1 LKIQDCELN
10 PEAIAMAPFI
20 RNEPE
25 EFWTRARDQA
35 SIPSSL
41 FDLYRRANYLSFGTA
56 PPFLADKDNILF
68 SYFEMMIRS
77 LAQSLIDAAQD
88 REEFLESNKEAHY
101 PGKHLDD
108 PSWTKEKS
116 EANAKRTSGAFR
128 SLVMSL
134 YGSLD
139 ALSEIIA
146 IFSQGALKNLEV
158 GRAQFSFIET
168 WLKAD
173 FKQSGFIT
181 TPLDDYL
188 IKLHE
193 SLSPMIHPPPPESEW
208 LAYLRML
215 RNKGS
220 HLGDASFRFWV
231 LRGNDGNPYT
241 FLPREWPYLWE
252 KYMTT
257 SDEGPPAPI
266 PDLHL
271 RTLIHQDIC
280 EYMQGA
286 LNKVS
291 RVISEACILTAKAY
305 TDFSSF
311 GFNQAALDQLA
322 ENSKQCAFTNFV

>member
-1 LKIQDCELN
+1 
-10 PEAIAMAPFI
+10 MAPFI

-68 SYFEMMIRS
+68 SYFGMMIRS

-88 REEFLESNKEAHY
+88 REEFLESNKESHY
-101 PGKHLDD
+101 PCKHLDD

-146 IFSQGALKNLEV
+146 IFSQGALKNLKV
-158 GRAQFSFIET
+158 GRAQFSFFET

-193 SLSPMIHPPPPESEW
+193 SLSPMLHPPPPESEW

-231 LRGNDGNPYT
+231 LRGNDGDPYT

-280 EYMQGA
+280 EYMQGV

-322 ENSKQCAFTNFV
+322 ENSEQCAFTNFV